1 MAATK
6 GSSTETIVRAA
17 STGVIGVILMFHST
31 NYRPTHYALLLAGCS
46 LLALELSAA
55 IAPARGDDGR
65 FDLAEDMGAGGANL
79 AGFGLPESHLSACN
93 GRPAGILNGAGY
105 LGCRDSLRPNGG
117 GYPKETQYKSNRSH
131 VDRPLQLTSLNSPGA
146 LSR

>member
-6 GSSTETIVRAA
+6 GSSTETIFQVA
-17 STGVIGVILMFHST
+17 STGVIGVILMFHSS

-65 FDLAEDMGAGGANL
+65 FDLAEDMGARTAEEVDKDREHDNDRR
-79 AGFGLPESHLSACN
+79 FHLEH
-93 GRPAGILNGAGY
+93 G
-105 LGCRDSLRPNGG
+105 SLVISSSTYDPT
-117 GYPKETQYKSNRSH
+117 E
-131 VDRPLQLTSLNSPGA
+131 GA
-146 LSR
+146 LATLTIGTT